1 MVFSFRFSKYLLVA
15 LNLLYLVISFI
26 LVGVAAYA
34 RLSIYVTSVHIVGGI
49 IACGVFLFVLAV
61 VGLLGAVRHSQAI
74 LFFYIILLF
83 SLFLVQFSVACACLS
98 LSSDYQRV
106 LVETAWNQ
114 SSNNSK
120 LTVMTTLKCCGF
132 RRTDLSPSDPM
143 GCPPCKF
150 AKASNY
156 TLQLNFIC
164 LSCCDTSDGKLAKC
178 CQGPDVVNDIPC
190 PCTTTCWTVIQER
203 LSTGVRVTGATSLF
217 FSLIELLGVWVAF
230 RFRHLRNP
238 QLDPNSVL

>member
-1 MVFSFRFSKYLLVA
+1 
-15 LNLLYLVISFI
+15 
-26 LVGVAAYA
+26 
-34 RLSIYVTSVHIVGGI
+34 
-49 IACGVFLFVLAV
+49 
-61 VGLLGAVRHSQAI
+61 
-74 LFFYIILLF
+74 
-83 SLFLVQFSVACACLS
+83 
-98 LSSDYQRV
+98 
-106 LVETAWNQ
+106 
-114 SSNNSK
+114 
-120 LTVMTTLKCCGF
+120 MTTLKCCGF

-150 AKASNY
+150 AK
-156 TLQLNFIC
+156 

>member
-1 MVFSFRFSKYLLVA
+1 MAFSFKSSKYLLIA
-15 LNLLYLVISFI
+15 LNLLYLVVAFI

-61 VGLLGAVRHSQAI
+61 VGLLGAIKHNQPI

-98 LSSDYQRV
+98 LSSDYQKI
-106 LVETAWNQ
+106 LVETAWKQ

-120 LTVMTTLKCCGF
+120 LTVMTAFKCCGLHK
-132 RRTDLSPSDPM
+132 TDLLPSDPL
-143 GCPPCKF
+143 GCPPCKL
-150 AKASNY
+150 AK
-156 TLQLNFIC
+156 
-164 LSCCDTSDGKLAKC
+164 LSCCDTPDGETAKC
-178 CQGPDVVNDIPC
+178 CQGPDVGNNTFC

-217 FSLIELLGVWVAF
+217 FSVIELLGVWTAL
-230 RFRHLRNP
+230 RYRHQRDPL
-238 QLDPNSVL
+238 LDPNSVL